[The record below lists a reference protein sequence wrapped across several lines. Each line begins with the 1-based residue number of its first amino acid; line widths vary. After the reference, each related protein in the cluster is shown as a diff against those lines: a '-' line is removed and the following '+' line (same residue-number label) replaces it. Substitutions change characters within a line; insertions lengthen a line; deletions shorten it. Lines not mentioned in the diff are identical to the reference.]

1 MSLRRPPL
9 TVISGIGLPSGPS
22 AALAGAG
29 LAARLP
35 AALPSGA
42 AAGGVSWPAGAKVE
56 LALAGSPV
64 CGTLDAAVPVAG
76 APAAGAPAAGA
87 PAGSC
92 TCAAPRTAASVAS
105 EGVVWAWTW
114 PAVAPSKARQA
125 KGISLLIAS
134 KKETGR
140 ARAAA
145 RRGGCGR
152 VCILSAHMATAPRGR
167 RFLLY
172 DTQTATPPRHRD
184 GACLH
189 AGGLTCPVS

>member
-35 AALPSGA
+35 AALLSGA
-42 AAGGVSWPAGAKVE
+42 AAGGVSCPAD
-56 LALAGSPV
+56 
-64 CGTLDAAVPVAG
+64 TVAG
-76 APAAGAPAAGA
+76 LAPAGA

>member
-35 AALPSGA
+35 AALLSGA
-42 AAGGVSWPAGAKVE
+42 AAGGVSCPADTVAG
-56 LALAGSPV
+56 LAPAGSPA
-64 CGTLDAAVPVAG
+64 CAAPV
-76 APAAGAPAAGA
+76 AGA

-189 AGGLTCPVS
+189 AAGLACPVS

>member
-76 APAAGAPAAGA
+76 APAAG
-87 PAGSC
+87 C

-105 EGVVWAWTW
+105 EGVVWAWAW
-114 PAVAPSKARQA
+114 PAVAPSRARQA

-189 AGGLTCPVS
+189 AAGLTCPVS